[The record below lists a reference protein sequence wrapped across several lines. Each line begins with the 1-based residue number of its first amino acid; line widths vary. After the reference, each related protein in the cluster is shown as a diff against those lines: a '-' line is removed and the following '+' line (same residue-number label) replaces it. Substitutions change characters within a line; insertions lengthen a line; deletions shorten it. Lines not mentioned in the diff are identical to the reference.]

1 MFEVPTT
8 MKKLAVI
15 CLAACAAVAFAAD
28 TTVSGAGAAA
38 DFGSGPYPGKTRE
51 LRWDNGTRSYLVC
64 WYTGRDS
71 WAGNDFAARFDND
84 TKYVRIVSVRVYT
97 SNKWPNERW
106 DGFRVAIYNFAG
118 GPEPQPAERLWP
130 TSGSGYFF
138 KPSGAKGE
146 YWVDVP
152 VGWTTANISFVAAME
167 QVYDQPRCDPFAVDS
182 NPTPLRHSWS
192 YYGGLWK
199 RLKTMSDPYFNLMLR
214 VVVEDGGSFPAVAPT
229 SFGRVKALYR

>member
-1 MFEVPTT
+1 

-15 CLAACAAVAFAAD
+15 YLATWAAAAFAAD
-28 TTVSGAGAAA
+28 TTVSGEGAGA

-118 GPEPQPAERLWP
+118 DPEPLPTERLWP
-130 TSGSGYFF
+130 ESGNGYFF
-138 KPSGAKGE
+138 KPSGPKGE
-146 YWVDVP
+146 YWVEVP
-152 VGWTTANISFVAAME
+152 VGWTTANVDFVAAME

-182 NPTPLRHSWS
+182 NRNFLRHSWS
-192 YYGGLWK
+192 YYNGLWE
-199 RLKTMSDPYFNLMLR
+199 RLKPMSDPYFNLMLR